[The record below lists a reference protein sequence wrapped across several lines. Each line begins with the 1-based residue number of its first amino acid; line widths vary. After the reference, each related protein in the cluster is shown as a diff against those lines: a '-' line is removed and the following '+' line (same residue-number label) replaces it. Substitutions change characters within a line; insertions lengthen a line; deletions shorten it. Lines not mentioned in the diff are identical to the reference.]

1 MRRINLNIKELTKTY
16 NFLMFYVYK
25 DREDENFVPLDQI
38 LEVIG
43 YKVINIDSH
52 DNIINSEVSN
62 DIKAY
67 YDLEVE
73 EIGIN
78 PESRFDVKL
87 KEV

>member
-1 MRRINLNIKELTKTY
+1 
-16 NFLMFYVYK
+16 MFYVYK